1 MNYQLEKY
9 HGRASRHE
17 CPNCHDKHSFAY
29 YVNDEDGQPLDPICG
44 RCDHESSC
52 GYHYPPRQ
60 YFQDHPT
67 DRPLAKNFVPKMQ
80 MPLKPHKPLC
90 AIPFKYVL
98 LSASYNSLFIKFLC
112 GLFDRN
118 TLESPTIKR
127 LGELYAIGATNDM
140 DIIFWQ
146 IDINGKVRTGKIMK
160 YGEDGHRIKDGY
172 GVNWVHAKM
181 KKDGLLPDDWELTQ
195 CLFGEHLLNWSMN
208 KNKTVA
214 LVESEKT
221 ALIGAACYPQYLW
234 LATGGKSQMS
244 DEKMKVLS
252 GRTVIMFPDVDGY
265 NEWAERAKTFTFCK
279 IIVSDALE
287 KNASP
292 EQRAAKID
300 IADVLIAELK
310 NGYVPPK
317 PEEEYKWL
325 FCMTPKSE
333 KELMIEEHSIIRLLI
348 DELGLVED
356 G

>member
-1 MNYQLEKY
+1 
-9 HGRASRHE
+9 
-17 CPNCHDKHSFAY
+17 
-29 YVNDEDGQPLDPICG
+29 
-44 RCDHESSC
+44 
-52 GYHYPPRQ
+52 
-60 YFQDHPT
+60 
-67 DRPLAKNFVPKMQ
+67 
-80 MPLKPHKPLC
+80 
-90 AIPFKYVL
+90 
-98 LSASYNSLFIKFLC
+98 
-112 GLFDRN
+112 
-118 TLESPTIKR
+118 
-127 LGELYAIGATNDM
+127 
-140 DIIFWQ
+140 
-146 IDINGKVRTGKIMK
+146 MK